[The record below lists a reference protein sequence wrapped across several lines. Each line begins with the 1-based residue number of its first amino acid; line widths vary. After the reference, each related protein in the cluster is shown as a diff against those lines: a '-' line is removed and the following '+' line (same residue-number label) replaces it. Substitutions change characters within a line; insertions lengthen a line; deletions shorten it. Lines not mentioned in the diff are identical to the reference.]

1 MSVYINERLKAFVG
15 DKRNVTQLLTHLEHF
30 ANQLYGR
37 EVTLA
42 ELLAQ
47 PNAIT
52 EKLNARMRT
61 QVQDEYAAYTAKL
74 LHQAHI
80 PGEAAIPPTTET
92 PAEQDDQQRLNQK
105 EPDETA
111 ASATTETDH
120 PTETKDEHPAEVTPP
135 ETNEHNQDQPN
146 DDSHLQSLT
155 DSSTGKQDE
164 PVQATTTVEV
174 DGDQTLDQYFE
185 DYN

>member
-1 MSVYINERLKAFVG
+1 MSVYINERLKTFVG
-15 DKRNVTQLLTHLEHF
+15 DKQNITQLLTHLEHF

-42 ELLAQ
+42 ELLAR

-52 EKLNARMRT
+52 EKLNAHMRA

-80 PGEAAIPPTTET
+80 PGEAAIPPATET
-92 PAEQDDQQRLNQK
+92 PAEQDDQQRPVQK
-105 EPDETA
+105 EPDEVA

-120 PTETKDEHPAEVTPP
+120 PAEVTPP
-135 ETNEHNQDQPN
+135 ETSEYNQDHSE
-146 DDSHLQSLT
+146 DDSHSQSLT
-155 DSSTGKQDE
+155 DSSPDEQDE

-174 DGDQTLDQYFE
+174 DGDQTLDQYFT

>member
-15 DKRNVTQLLTHLEHF
+15 DKQNVTQLLTHLEHF

-52 EKLNARMRT
+52 EKLNAHMRA
-61 QVQDEYAAYTAKL
+61 QVQDEYATYTAKL
-74 LHQAHI
+74 LKQANI
-80 PGEAAIPPTTET
+80 PGEATIPPTTET
-92 PAEQDDQQRLNQK
+92 PAEQDDKQRPDQK
-105 EPDETA
+105 EPDEAA
-111 ASATTETDH
+111 ASSKTETAH
-120 PTETKDEHPAEVTPP
+120 PMETKNEHPAEVTPP
-135 ETNEHNQDQPN
+135 ETSEHNQDQP
-146 DDSHLQSLT
+146 DDDPHAQSLT
-155 DSSTGKQDE
+155 DSSTDKQDE